1 LPGRGGVKAGT
12 KIHFFAYLLGKWTSE
27 VALDRTSNVDTTLIA
42 PIECLPR
49 TRRACLR
56 PEESAV
62 STIKIIIT
70 LLVFI
75 IGILFLGRFLF

>member
-1 LPGRGGVKAGT
+1 MSALNKAR
-12 KIHFFAYLLGKWTSE
+12 HLH
-27 VALDRTSNVDTTLIA
+27 
-42 PIECLPR
+42 
-49 TRRACLR
+49 
-56 PEESAV
+56 PEDSAV

>member
-1 LPGRGGVKAGT
+1 LQ
-12 KIHFFAYLLGKWTSE
+12 
-27 VALDRTSNVDTTLIA
+27 
-42 PIECLPR
+42 
-49 TRRACLR
+49 

-75 IGILFLGRFLF
+75 IGILLLGRFLF